1 LLVFFDFGVMKQLI
15 LFEDLACVKVKKED
29 RWLKGGNKKEDT
41 MIERIEGARRLFLEL
56 EERSR
61 VREEAIEDAR
71 RVFCIRERLDII
83 RG

>member
-1 LLVFFDFGVMKQLI
+1 MKQLG
-15 LFEDLACVKVKKED
+15 LFEDLKVIEKEVERKKDSVKGGSKKEV
-29 RWLKGGNKKEDT
+29 T
-41 MIERIEGARRLFLEL
+41 MIEKIEGARRLFLEL

-71 RVFCIRERLDII
+71 RVFCIRERLDMI